1 MQLAAVVGF
10 ALAAA
15 LLIAVLKQFRTEYA
29 LAVMLLAGTMLLLA
43 AAKALQPVLSMIESL
58 SKAAGISNRYVAAAL
73 KTIGL
78 CWIASLGADLCRDA
92 GQTSLG
98 AKVELAGRLAVLVA
112 LMPLYEDLFELAKA
126 MIGQSG

>member
-15 LLIAVLKQFRTEYA
+15 LLIAVFKQFRPEYA
-29 LAVMLLAGTMLLLA
+29 LAAALLAGAMILLA
-43 AAKALQPVLSMIESL
+43 ATRAMQPVLSMMESL
-58 SKAAGISNRYVAAAL
+58 SQTAGISNRYITAAL

-98 AKVELAGRLAVLVA
+98 EKVELAGRLAVLVA
-112 LMPLYEDLFELAKA
+112 LMPLYEDLFDLAKA
-126 MIGQSG
+126 MIGESG